1 MCRGGVFSRSRR
13 EGVFSMQRS
22 RVKICGITCV
32 EDALAAVDA
41 GADAIGL
48 MRYPPSPRYVSLET
62 AKEIKAA
69 LPPLISTVAVVVN
82 PDPTEVE
89 ALLEWGGVDIIQF
102 HGEESPEFCKAW
114 GRPFIKAVQ
123 VRSRA
128 DIEHAAKRYANARA
142 LLLDTHHET
151 LRGGTG
157 IAFDWEMIPAAIESP
172 LILAGGLNPLNVGDA
187 VRRLRPFAV
196 DVSSGVERA
205 PGIKDPEKIGRFIE
219 EVIRAGTNAGTLER
233 QPRGSS
239 GGTLSG

>member
-1 MCRGGVFSRSRR
+1 MRAWAMPLSQERQRI
-13 EGVFSMQRS
+13 FSMQRS
-22 RVKICGITCV
+22 RVKICGITSV

-48 MRYPPSPRYVSLET
+48 MRYPPSPRHISLER

-69 LPPLISTVAVVVN
+69 LPPLVSTVAVVVN
-82 PDPTEVE
+82 PDRSEVE
-89 ALLEWGGVDIIQF
+89 ALLEGAVADIIQF

-123 VRSRA
+123 VRSRS
-128 DIEHAAKRYANARA
+128 DIDQAAKRHSSARA

-157 IAFDWEMIPAAIESP
+157 IAFDWKMVPVGLKAP
-172 LILAGGLNPLNVGDA
+172 LILAGGLNPRNVGDA

-196 DVSSGVERA
+196 DVGSGVESA
-205 PGIKDPEKIGRFIE
+205 PGIKDPERIRRFIE
-219 EVIRAGTNAGTLER
+219 EVIRAGTNAGAFER
-233 QPRGSS
+233 QTRGSS
-239 GGTLSG
+239 DGTLSG